1 MKKNNSAHIQLIESP
16 KKKNN
21 FFSGY
26 SFEDFEEFPDNT
38 EISFYGEVNTI
49 VIHTTKHSFNY
60 LKSITDVLNK
70 KNTNNRSIV
79 EKFLFGDI
87 KKKKKKEVDYKNLI
101 FSNCEKI
108 DSRQLDILLNSD
120 FFKKNIQNLFFK
132 NLKSN
137 KDTENIFTDDIM
149 KIIYTTFSKKKKLK
163 TVMIDNLKSPSNETP
178 ETLLTN
184 IIDFTNS
191 EETPTAIGKSFP
203 ESTEHKNSTEEK
215 RMKPRMN
222 IQYTGNYQNLING
235 LAEKKKKYRNI
246 DIEFEELKK

>member
-49 VIHTTKHSFNY
+49 VIHTTKNSFNY

-70 KNTNNRSIV
+70 KNTNNRSLV
-79 EKFLFGDI
+79 EKFLFGGI
-87 KKKKKKEVDYKNLI
+87 EKKKKKEVDYKNLI

-108 DSRQLDILLNSD
+108 DFKQLNILLNSD

-137 KDTENIFTDDIM
+137 KDTENIFTDD
-149 KIIYTTFSKKKKLK
+149 
-163 TVMIDNLKSPSNETP
+163 
-178 ETLLTN
+178 
-184 IIDFTNS
+184 
-191 EETPTAIGKSFP
+191 
-203 ESTEHKNSTEEK
+203 
-215 RMKPRMN
+215 
-222 IQYTGNYQNLING
+222 
-235 LAEKKKKYRNI
+235 
-246 DIEFEELKK
+246 